1 MARKPN
7 IRPPQGT
14 PLLDP
19 PASQAAR
26 APSDPPAGA
35 RKVVV
40 HVDGGSRGNP
50 GPAGAGIVVSADDGT
65 VLIERGIFIGHATN
79 NVAEYRG
86 LIGGLESAAL
96 LGASEVE
103 IVSDSELMVRQMTGQ
118 YRVKNAGLQPL
129 YDKAC
134 QLARQFARCRFRH
147 VRREQ
152 NVQADKLAN
161 LAMNR
166 RCEVHSAE

>member
-1 MARKPN
+1 
-7 IRPPQGT
+7 
-14 PLLDP
+14 
-19 PASQAAR
+19 
-26 APSDPPAGA
+26 
-35 RKVVV
+35 VVW
-40 HVDGGSRGNP
+40 
-50 GPAGAGIVVSADDGT
+50 SADHGT
-65 VLIERGIFIGHATN
+65 LLAEHKQAIGITTN